1 MPSAPDCVRP
11 SQTRTKAQALPH
23 VPSEG
28 PRLQQCRVQR
38 TANGMPVLSPR
49 GSSQGAL
56 PRLHQVYTDRE
67 QQKNDRPSRAPATK
81 SHGGN
86 PASRPETGRCHP
98 RKRGTKKEKGS
109 GPRGSGP
116 GAGRQF
122 NAWEST
128 ALSTPNAQ
136 PGLATHEAAAS
147 TEESAVG
154 LKEPSNQTTTVP
166 DTSPGQRSIS
176 LRRRTLQ

>member
-122 NAWEST
+122 NAGASPLYRRQRRHQAWPR
-128 ALSTPNAQ
+128 LQ
-136 PGLATHEAAAS
+136 LRS
-147 TEESAVG
+147 TEDI
-154 LKEPSNQTTTVP
+154 LQWRMKRSNLDDDSSRHVI
-166 DTSPGQRSIS
+166 RAA
-176 LRRRTLQ
+176 